1 MYKVKGV
8 IQDENMYTKNITHR
22 YYIRNVEGNRIRL
35 KDVESSKWLDGK
47 ELYNECITLKY
58 FIYIIRTQIENS
70 ISSGNENDAL
80 YYLEILRDKPLN
92 KKGMKKTGIAKFI
105 AALGKEN
112 PNSVVTQVAL
122 LIRKEWT
129 ERIKKEKKV
138 RYEEVPDDDDEV
150 ILKKHKIKQNNEEE
164 NQTNEKEDD
173 DGNKEIDRRVELDD
187 LPDRE
192 MIRVKIFPITVYF

>member
-1 MYKVKGV
+1 
-8 IQDENMYTKNITHR
+8 
-22 YYIRNVEGNRIRL
+22 
-35 KDVESSKWLDGK
+35 
-47 ELYNECITLKY
+47 
-58 FIYIIRTQIENS
+58 
-70 ISSGNENDAL
+70 
-80 YYLEILRDKPLN
+80 
-92 KKGMKKTGIAKFI
+92 MKKTGIAKFI